1 MFYLFEKIM
10 SILNGSVSS
19 VFLIYIYE
27 PVLGVMMPITYAS
40 SSEGSDELSCADPE
54 SFVSGGPTLT
64 TFFCFVFVLRG

>member
-27 PVLGVMMPITYAS
+27 PVLGVMILITYAIS
-40 SSEGSDELSCADPE
+40 SKGSEELSCADLE
-54 SFVSGGPTLT
+54 SFVREGPTLT
-64 TFFCFVFVLRG
+64 NVFLFVCFLF